1 MTTYRD
7 LLLTRPAY
15 PPLVCA
21 DGAQVSLQAG
31 YGLYSTP
38 RDNHGPYTH
47 VEAGFPSVPPPASW
61 RPYAEFGIAYADD
74 PDLIAGAIY
83 AQLCAHSSRGR
94 VWMSSSPSTEGPC
107 RQENPCRSAD
117 CRSADTTPPGV
128 CRGLTFPPRCGII
141 HGYTGRVHRCRVR

>member
-94 VWMSSSPSTEGPC
+94 VWMSSSPSTEGWC
-107 RQENPCRSAD
+107 
-117 CRSADTTPPGV
+117 
-128 CRGLTFPPRCGII
+128 PPRRSL
-141 HGYTGRVHRCRVR
+141 HGPTRTVRAVNGLGSRRYERARV

>member
-83 AQLCAHSSRGR
+83 AQLCAQLPWACVDEFIALHGG
-94 VWMSSSPSTEGPC
+94 VVSTT
-107 RQENPCRSAD
+107 A
-117 CRSADTTPPGV
+117 
-128 CRGLTFPPRCGII
+128 LPPRADAHRAGSER
-141 HGYTGRVHRCRVR
+141 TGESPV